1 MVNWYDEN
9 ISMLSYLPNCVSSSE
24 LFSAL
29 AKGVDYGIKELKR
42 YAKQVVNN
50 CYILT
55 ADEKTVNRYEKLW
68 LLAADGL
75 SLDARKQRI
84 LAKMRQRPPIN
95 EAMLKLMMVGILG
108 EIVKVEN
115 GIEDYSVIVKYREQ
129 TGTENV
135 EFAKALLR
143 ELIPANMLLEI
154 VYAYIE
160 WKDVRAATWD
170 ILKAYSW
177 KDVMSNEEITGG
189 TEG

>member
-1 MVNWYDEN
+1 M
-9 ISMLSYLPNCVSSSE
+9 
-24 LFSAL
+24 
-29 AKGVDYGIKELKR
+29 DYGIKELKR

-189 TEG
+189 TEV